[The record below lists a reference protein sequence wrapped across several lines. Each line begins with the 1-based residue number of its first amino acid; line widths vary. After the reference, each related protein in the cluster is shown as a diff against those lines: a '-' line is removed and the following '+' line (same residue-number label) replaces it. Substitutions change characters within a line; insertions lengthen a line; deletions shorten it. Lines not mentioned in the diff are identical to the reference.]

1 MDKSTINILI
11 ALAAVTLTLG
21 GTIYGAFASLR
32 DEMRSERVEVRKE
45 IGEVRGEIQAFRAE
59 VNTRFTA
66 LETRLTA
73 LEQNQARLF
82 GYREGFAEAVGISA
96 ASKE

>member
-21 GTIYGAFASLR
+21 GMIYGAFASLR
-32 DEMRSERVEVRKE
+32 DEMRSERLETRNE
-45 IGEVRGEIQAFRAE
+45 IGEVRGEIKAFRSE
-59 VNTRFTA
+59 VNA
-66 LETRLTA
+66 RLLA
-73 LEQNQARLF
+73 LEQNQSRLF
-82 GYREGFAEAVGISA
+82 GYREGFAEAVNISA